1 MSMKHEITTYNTK
14 KAMADSLKKFMR
26 VKPLSKITVSEIIAD
41 CGMNRKT
48 FYYHFKDIYALL
60 KWILEQEAIEVV
72 KRFDLLSVPEEVIAF
87 IIDYVNANKHI
98 LSCAYDS
105 IGREEMKQ
113 FFYADLQGVTQS
125 IVDGVCT
132 ENNLSVDDNFKEL
145 LVSFYT
151 EALAGMLIDYFKYEQ
166 RYDRNDL
173 IRHII
178 FILKKSIPNILTAK
192 YNESSKE

>member
-1 MSMKHEITTYNTK
+1 
-14 KAMADSLKKFMR
+14 
-26 VKPLSKITVSEIIAD
+26 
-41 CGMNRKT
+41 
-48 FYYHFKDIYALL
+48 
-60 KWILEQEAIEVV
+60 
-72 KRFDLLSVPEEVIAF
+72 
-87 IIDYVNANKHI
+87 
-98 LSCAYDS
+98 
-105 IGREEMKQ
+105 MKQ

>member
-1 MSMKHEITTYNTK
+1 MKHEITTYNTK

-178 FILKKSIPNILTAK
+178 IIIKKSIPNILTAK

>member
-1 MSMKHEITTYNTK
+1 MKHEITTYNTK